1 MRKARTFPGRKL
13 SLGYWYFIGIIHK
26 GGNEAVDLVL
36 GIDGGGTSC
45 RAALATS
52 AGEVLG
58 RGRSGPANIMSDLHG
73 ARENI
78 VEAARLAFVDAGR
91 DPALIPSAGAVLGLA
106 GTNVGGY
113 KQQLL
118 EILPFRESLVESDAL
133 IALNGALGDHDG
145 AIAIIGTGSVFM
157 SRKGENLQTIGGWGF
172 MLGDLA
178 SGARIGRDL
187 LQETLLAHDDIRP
200 GSPLTQAVLERFDG
214 DPRNIVKFGAA
225 SKPSEFGTF
234 APMAFEF
241 GGNGD
246 PVALLLIRRAVG
258 DIEEALA
265 ALKLDGEDWLCLHGG
280 LASLFVPYLS
290 QKYRAM
296 VRPPLQDALGG
307 AVSMAVRSFGAG
319 RKVAH
324 G

>member
-1 MRKARTFPGRKL
+1 M
-13 SLGYWYFIGIIHK
+13 
-26 GGNEAVDLVL
+26 DLVL

-45 RAALATS
+45 RAALATA

-58 RGRSGPANIMSDLHG
+58 RGKSGPANIMSDLHG

-91 DPALIPSAGAVLGLA
+91 DPALIATVGAVLGLA

-118 EILPFRESLVESDAL
+118 DILPFRESLVESDAL

-145 AIAIIGTGSVFM
+145 AIAIIGTGSIFM
-157 SRKGENLQTIGGWGF
+157 SRKGERLQTVGGWGF

-200 GSPLTQAVLERFDG
+200 GSALTQAVLERFEG
-214 DPRNIVKFGAA
+214 DPRSIVKFGAA
-225 SKPSEFGTF
+225 SRPGDFGTL
-234 APMAFEF
+234 APMVFEF
-241 GGNGD
+241 AGKGD
-246 PVALLLIRRAVG
+246 PVALRLLGRAANDV
-258 DIEEALA
+258 EEAVA
-265 ALKLDGEDWLCLHGG
+265 ALRLDDGDRLCLHGG
-280 LASLFVPYLS
+280 LAGLFAPYLS
-290 QKYRAM
+290 EKYRAM
-296 VRPPLQDALGG
+296 LRPALQDALGG
-307 AVSMAVRSFGAG
+307 AVSMAVRSFGTA
-319 RKVAH
+319 RMVAH